1 MPHNMTVAHSKKL
14 ARKKP
19 ERIEMKRLEG
29 KVAIITGGG
38 GGIGSAV
45 ARRFVSEGC
54 KVAIADLFED
64 SAKRAAEPLGES
76 AIAIQFDA
84 QDADSVKAMVE
95 RTVSHFGRL
104 DILHNNAAMTDP
116 KRQPLDSTAVDIP
129 LDVWKDTIEV
139 NLGGYM
145 LGCRYAIPHMI
156 AGGGG
161 SIINTASNSG
171 TAGDLAR
178 IAYGTSKGG
187 VIALTKYVA
196 TQHGRQNIR
205 CNSISPGVVLTEA
218 LDKTVPGLKEIIKR
232 HILTPEFGVPDDI
245 AALVAFLASDESRYI
260 TGENISISGG
270 GLIHQPH
277 YADLME
283 FMAQA

>member
-1 MPHNMTVAHSKKL
+1 MH
-14 ARKKP
+14 
-19 ERIEMKRLEG
+19 KRLEG

-45 ARRFVSEGC
+45 ARRFVAEGA
-54 KVAIADLFED
+54 KVAVADLFAD
-64 SAKRAAEPLGES
+64 AAKAAAEPLGDA

-84 QDADSVKAMVE
+84 ADPASVEAMVE
-95 RTVSHFGRL
+95 ATVARFGRL

-116 KRQPLDSTAVDIP
+116 VKSPQDTDAVTIPIALWDEIIDI
-129 LDVWKDTIEV
+129 
-139 NLGGYM
+139 NLRGYL

-156 AGGGG
+156 ASGGG

-171 TAGDLAR
+171 SAGDLAR
-178 IAYGTSKGG
+178 IAYGASKGA
-187 VIALTKYVA
+187 IITMTKYVA
-196 TQHGRQNIR
+196 TQHGKQNIR
-205 CNSISPGVVLTEA
+205 CNSIAPGVVLTEA
-218 LDKTVPGLKEIIKR
+218 LSKTVPGLADIIKR

-270 GLIHQPH
+270 GLSHQPH
-277 YADLME
+277 YADLLD
-283 FMAQA
+283 FMAKATA